1 MFPWNSFPFNKDTK
15 KMLEQMKPAEIEKY
29 VQEMM
34 GKMFSQQTQG
44 SSVPPD
50 FLKSFDNTINP
61 SQERNHDVGLQ
72 TSVFETHH
80 DVFVM
85 IPIKD
90 PNWLKEMKLF
100 YTSNQL
106 IIEHIPEYENKQ
118 VVTLPSIVK
127 RKGATAHLKDQVLE
141 VKIPKNID
149 MQYSE
154 IDIKEIY

>member
-1 MFPWNSFPFNKDTK
+1 
-15 KMLEQMKPAEIEKY
+15 MKPAEIEKY

-34 GKMFSQQTQG
+34 GKMFSQQMQG
-44 SSVPPD
+44 SNVPPD
-50 FLKSFDNTINP
+50 FLKDFGNTVNS
-61 SQERNHDVGLQ
+61 SQESHQSNAGIS

-90 PNWLKEMKLF
+90 PNWLKEIKLF

-106 IIEHIPEYENKQ
+106 IIEHIPQYENKQ
-118 VVTLPSIVK
+118 IVTLPSIVK
-127 RKGATAHLKDQVLE
+127 KKGASAHLKDQILE
-141 VKIPKNID
+141 IKIPKNID

>member
-1 MFPWNSFPFNKDTK
+1 
-15 KMLEQMKPAEIEKY
+15 MKPAEIEKY

-34 GKMFSQQTQG
+34 GKMFSHQMQG
-44 SSVPPD
+44 STVPPD
-50 FLKSFDNTINP
+50 FLKNFRNTADSSEESHQNDARLPI
-61 SQERNHDVGLQ
+61 
-72 TSVFETHH
+72 SVFETHH

-90 PNWLKEMKLF
+90 PDWLKEMKLF

-106 IIEHIPEYENKQ
+106 IIEHIPQYRNKQ
-118 VVTLPSIVK
+118 IVTLPSIVK
-127 RKGATAHLKDQVLE
+127 KKGATAHLKDEILE